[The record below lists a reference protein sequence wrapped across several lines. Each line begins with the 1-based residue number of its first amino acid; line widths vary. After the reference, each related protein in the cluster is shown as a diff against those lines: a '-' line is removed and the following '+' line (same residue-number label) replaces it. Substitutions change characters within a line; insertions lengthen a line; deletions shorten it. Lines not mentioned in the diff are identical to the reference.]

1 MRTCN
6 NCGAEVAD
14 NAKFCRSCGAKL
26 MDPEDVTVILDGDPN
41 SPGIP
46 PAEADNGY
54 QDDLED
60 YQGIGSDGYQGGGS
74 DGYQDGGFGGYQG
87 GGSDGYQDGGFGG
100 YQGGSGGYQGGGS
113 GRYPGGGSG
122 GYPGGGS
129 GGYPGGGS
137 GGYQGGGSGG
147 YPGGGSGGYPGG
159 GRPVKPVQNWD
170 HTNEFDTK
178 DVSENKAVAMLVYLL
193 GFLGIIIALLA
204 GTTSPYAA
212 FHVRQGLKFVVL
224 DTLIAIVAFL
234 FFLIMIP
241 FTTGSLLSGLSGYG
255 YGGGV
260 DLGGFAAIGGFG
272 AIVYLL
278 LGAFSLVLAVVKI
291 ICFFSICKGEAKEPP
306 IVRAFG
312 FLR

>member
-26 MDPEDVTVILDGDPN
+26 MDPEDVTVILDGHPN
-41 SPGIP
+41 RPGMP
-46 PAEADNGY
+46 PAEAAHGY

-100 YQGGSGGYQGGGS
+100 Y
-113 GRYPGGGSG
+113 
-122 GYPGGGS
+122 
-129 GGYPGGGS
+129 PGGGS

-159 GRPVKPVQNWD
+159 GRPVKPVQSWD
-170 HTNEFDTK
+170 HTNEFDAK

-212 FHVRQGLKFVVL
+212 FHVRQGLKFVVM

-278 LGAFSLVLAVVKI
+278 LGIFTLVLAVVKI

>member
-1 MRTCN
+1 
-6 NCGAEVAD
+6 
-14 NAKFCRSCGAKL
+14 

-87 GGSDGYQDGGFGG
+87 G
-100 YQGGSGGYQGGGS
+100 
-113 GRYPGGGSG
+113 
-122 GYPGGGS
+122 
-129 GGYPGGGS
+129 S

-147 YPGGGSGGYPGG
+147 YPGGSGGYQGG

>member
-26 MDPEDVTVILDGDPN
+26 MDPEDVTVILDDDPN
-41 SPGIP
+41 VPGIP
-46 PAEADNGY
+46 PAEPDDGY
-54 QDDLED
+54 QDR
-60 YQGIGSDGYQGGGS
+60 GFDGYQGGG
-74 DGYQDGGFGGYQG
+74 YQD
-87 GGSDGYQDGGFGG
+87 S
-100 YQGGSGGYQGGGS
+100 GSGGYQGGG
-113 GRYPGGGSG
+113 YQ
-122 GYPGGGS
+122 
-129 GGYPGGGS
+129 GGGS
-137 GGYQGGGSGG
+137 GGYQGGG
-147 YPGGGSGGYPGG
+147 YQNGGSGGYQGGGYQNGGPGGYQGGGYQNGGSGGYQGG
-159 GRPVKPVQNWD
+159 GRPAKPARPVQSWD
-170 HTNEFDTK
+170 HTNEFDAK
-178 DVSENKAVAMLVYLL
+178 DISENKAVAMLVYLL
-193 GFLGIIIALLA
+193 GFVGIIIALLA

-241 FTTGSLLSGLSGYG
+241 FTTGSLISGLSGDY
-255 YGGGV
+255 YGGGMNF
-260 DLGGFAAIGGFG
+260 GGLAAVGGFG
-272 AIVYLL
+272 AIVYVL
-278 LGAFSLVLAVVKI
+278 LGIFTLILAVVKI

>member
-113 GRYPGGGSG
+113 G
-122 GYPGGGS
+122 GYP
-129 GGYPGGGS
+129 GGS
-137 GGYQGGGSGG
+137 GGYQ
-147 YPGGGSGGYPGG
+147 GG

-170 HTNEFDTK
+170 HTNEFDAK

>member
-87 GGSDGYQDGGFGG
+87 G
-100 YQGGSGGYQGGGS
+100 SGGYQGGGS

-137 GGYQGGGSGG
+137 GGY
-147 YPGGGSGGYPGG
+147 PGG
-159 GRPVKPVQNWD
+159 GRPVKPVQSWD
-170 HTNEFDTK
+170 HTNEFDAK

-212 FHVRQGLKFVVL
+212 FHVRQGLKFVVM

-278 LGAFSLVLAVVKI
+278 LGIFTLVLAVVKI